1 MTNATLMSEAGHSEL
16 VFWDNPGASS
26 GCGGWRG
33 FQDAVIHVKA
43 LIHVKVCQNPPQYC
57 KDISLQLKLKKNE
70 LIFKL

>member
-16 VFWDNPGASS
+16 GFWDNTGASS
-26 GCGGWRG
+26 GEGGWGGG

-57 KDISLQLKLKKNE
+57 KDISLQLK
-70 LIFKL
+70 